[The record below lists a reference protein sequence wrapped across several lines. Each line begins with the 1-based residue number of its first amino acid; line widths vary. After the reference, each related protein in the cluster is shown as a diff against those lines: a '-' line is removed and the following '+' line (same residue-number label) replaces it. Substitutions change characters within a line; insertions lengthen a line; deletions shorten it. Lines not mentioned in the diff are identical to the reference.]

1 VQDTALGVCNKA
13 KQSEWLSV
21 KYCAVTPKMKGM
33 VKQSNDSKAAAE
45 SFCLPLTHCGKVGHS
60 KDGIDEHDQEEQ
72 EADVKQG
79 RKGHHQ
85 GKEQR
90 ADPLGPFDQTQDSTN
105 PGEPDHSEQERAH
118 KQGEQQAKGEA
129 GSPLS
134 REPDAGLD
142 PRTLGP

>member
-1 VQDTALGVCNKA
+1 
-13 KQSEWLSV
+13 
-21 KYCAVTPKMKGM
+21 MKGM

-45 SFCLPLTHCGKVGHS
+45 SFCLPLTHC
-60 KDGIDEHDQEEQ
+60 
-72 EADVKQG
+72 
-79 RKGHHQ
+79 
-85 GKEQR
+85 
-90 ADPLGPFDQTQDSTN
+90 
-105 PGEPDHSEQERAH
+105 ERAH